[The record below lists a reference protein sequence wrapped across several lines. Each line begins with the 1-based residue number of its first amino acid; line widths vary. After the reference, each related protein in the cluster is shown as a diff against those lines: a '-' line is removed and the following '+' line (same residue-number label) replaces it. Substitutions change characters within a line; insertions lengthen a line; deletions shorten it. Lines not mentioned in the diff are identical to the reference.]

1 MPRPLPRELV
11 QPEHTALI
19 TQECQRGVLGEHGA
33 IPALAQEAR
42 REAIP
47 NIARLVDAAH
57 QAGVQVVHCT
67 VDFRGDRR
75 GANRNAPLFNLSR
88 ARRDGSPPPPD
99 GSLVLPEFELLD
111 ADMVLPR
118 LHGLGPMGGTE
129 LDHLLRNLGMT
140 TIVGVGVSLNV
151 AMPNFVMDA
160 VNAGYDFVLP
170 RDAVAGIPREYAEA
184 VIRNSMSFLTTL
196 TTTDDLI
203 AAWS

>member
-1 MPRPLPRELV
+1 M
-11 QPEHTALI
+11 
-19 TQECQRGVLGEHGA
+19 
-33 IPALAQEAR
+33 
-42 REAIP
+42 
-47 NIARLVDAAH
+47 
-57 QAGVQVVHCT
+57 
-67 VDFRGDRR
+67 
-75 GANRNAPLFNLSR
+75 
-88 ARRDGSPPPPD
+88 
-99 GSLVLPEFELLD
+99 LPEFELLD

-184 VIRNSMSFLTTL
+184 VIRNSMSFLTTI

>member
-1 MPRPLPRELV
+1 MELV
-11 QPEHTALI
+11 QAQHTALV
-19 TQECQRGVLGEHGA
+19 TQECQRGVLGERSSL
-33 IPALAQEAR
+33 PALAEEAR

-57 QAGVQVVHCT
+57 RAGVQVIHCT
-67 VDFRGDRR
+67 VDVRTDRR
-75 GANRNAPLFNLSR
+75 GANRNAPLFTRGR
-88 ARRDGSPPPPD
+88 APDAKLPAPD
-99 GSLVLPEFELLD
+99 GAWVLPELEPVD

-129 LDHLLRNLGMT
+129 LDHLLRNLGVT
-140 TIVGVGVSLNV
+140 TIVGVGVSVNV

-184 VIRNSMSFLTTL
+184 VIRHTLSFLTTV
-196 TTTDDLI
+196 TTTDDLV